1 MQIEGLGDRTRPPQR
16 IRSRA
21 FSRMIAAMKSDLDRL
36 MKERSLDVLI
46 IEGADG
52 LSQTSAPWIYMTRN
66 QKLTGYVIKKA
77 GENAKIL
84 YHPMEQQQAEASGLE
99 MVSFG
104 RWDLKAIAKSTSTR
118 LEAAT
123 EMWKQIFRDLELSGR
138 VGWYGATEAASFIA
152 LLDSLKRALPAVE
165 IVGEFETSV
174 LDVARR
180 TKDAD
185 EIAAMEAVG
194 QKTCEVVQAVVDFIR
209 SGIDRKGRLVDAR
222 GEWVTIGTIKKL
234 VRRECDDRDM
244 DVGDPIFAQGRDA
257 GIPHAHGDEEAVL
270 TLGDPIVFDI
280 YPKCRK
286 TGFYHDM
293 TRTFA
298 IGHARDELKKVYGD
312 VMYAFT
318 TLLKEF
324 KSGEKTKRYQDR
336 CCEIF
341 KQRGHLTIA
350 EKWPLEEG
358 YNHSLGHGLGLEVHE
373 PLAFSSF
380 VDRGDKLEPGNVFT
394 HEPGLYY
401 PSKNIGVRIEDTI
414 VVEKDGAMRSITP
427 FPYDLVIPLK

>member
-1 MQIEGLGDRTRPPQR
+1 
-16 IRSRA
+16 
-21 FSRMIAAMKSDLDRL
+21 MKSDLDRL
-36 MKERSLDVLI
+36 MSQRELDVLI

-52 LSQTSAPWIYMTRN
+52 LSQVSASWNYMTRH
-66 QKLTGYVIKKA
+66 QELTGFVIKKR

-84 YHPMEQQQAEASGLE
+84 YHPMEQQQAEASGLDL
-99 MVSFG
+99 VSFG
-104 RWDLKAIAKSTSTR
+104 RWDLKAIAQSTSSR
-118 LEAAT
+118 LESAT
-123 EMWKQIFRDLELSGR
+123 EMWRQIFRDLELSGR
-138 VGWYGATEAASFIA
+138 IGWYGATEASS
-152 LLDSLKRALPAVE
+152 LLGLIESLKRKLPAVE
-165 IVGEFETSV
+165 FVGEFENSV

-185 EIAAMEAVG
+185 EIEAMKSVG
-194 QKTCEVVQAVVDFIR
+194 QRTCEVVACVIDFIR
-209 SGIDRKGRLVDAR
+209 SGIERQGRLIDSR

-234 VRRECDDRDM
+234 IRHECDERRL

-257 GIPHAHGDEEAVL
+257 GIPHAHGDEDAVL
-270 TLGDPIVFDI
+270 TFGDPIVFDI
-280 YPKCRK
+280 FPKCRK
-286 TGFYHDM
+286 SGFYHDM

-298 IGHARDELKKVYGD
+298 IGHASPQLKKVYDD
-312 VMYAFT
+312 VMYAFNT
-318 TLLKEF
+318 IMNEF
-324 KSGEKTKRYQDR
+324 KGGERCKKYQDR

-341 KQRGHLTIA
+341 KQRGHVTIQ

-380 VDRGDKLEPGNVFT
+380 ADRGDILEPGNVFT

-414 VVEKDGAMRSITP
+414 VVERDGSVKSITP
-427 FPYDLVIPLK
+427 FPYELVIPIK

>member
-1 MQIEGLGDRTRPPQR
+1 
-16 IRSRA
+16 
-21 FSRMIAAMKSDLDRL
+21 MKSDLDRL
-36 MKERSLDVLI
+36 MNQRQLDVLI

-52 LSQTSAPWIYMTRN
+52 LSHASASWNYMTRH
-66 QKLTGYVIKKA
+66 QKLTGFVIKKK
-77 GENAKIL
+77 GEAAKIL

-99 MVSFG
+99 PVSFG
-104 RWDLKAIAKSTSTR
+104 RWDLKAIAKNTSTR
-118 LEAAT
+118 LESAT

-138 VGWYGATEAASFIA
+138 VGWYGATEASS
-152 LLDSLKRALPAVE
+152 LLGLMESLKRKLPAAE
-165 IVGEFETSV
+165 FIGEFESSV

-185 EIAAMEAVG
+185 EIAVMEDVG
-194 QKTCEVVQAVVDFIR
+194 KRTCEVVGRVVDLIK
-209 SGIDRKGRLVDAR
+209 SGGERKGRLIDSR
-222 GEWVTIGTIKKL
+222 GEWVTIGTVKKFI
-234 VRRECDDRDM
+234 RRECDDRDM
-244 DVGDPIFAQGRDA
+244 DVGDPIFSQGRDA

-270 TLGDPIVFDI
+270 TFGDPIVFDI

-298 IGHARDELKKVYGD
+298 IGHASAELTKVYDD
-312 VMYAFT
+312 VMFAFT
-318 TLLKEF
+318 TIMKEF
-324 KSGEKTKRYQDR
+324 KGGERCKKYQDR
-336 CCEIF
+336 CCELF
-341 KQRGHLTIA
+341 KQRGHVTIQD
-350 EKWPLEEG
+350 KWPLEEG

-380 VDRGDKLEPGNVFT
+380 ADRGDILEPGNVFT

-414 VVEKDGAMRSITP
+414 VVEKDGSVRTITP
-427 FPYDLVIPLK
+427 FPYDLIIPMK

>member
-1 MQIEGLGDRTRPPQR
+1 
-16 IRSRA
+16 
-21 FSRMIAAMKSDLDRL
+21 MKSDLDRL
-36 MKERSLDVLI
+36 MKERDLSAII

-52 LSQTSAPWIYMTRN
+52 LSHASASWNYMTRH
-66 QKLTGYVIKKA
+66 QKLTGFVIKRQ
-77 GENAKIL
+77 GEAAKIL
-84 YHPMEQQQAEASGLE
+84 YHPMEQQQAEASGLGL
-99 MVSFG
+99 VSMG
-104 RWDLKAIAKSTSTR
+104 RWDLKAIAKSTASR

-123 EMWKQIFRDLELSGR
+123 EMWRQIFRDLELSGR
-138 VGWYGATEAASFIA
+138 VGWYGATEASSLIA
-152 LLDSLKRALPAVE
+152 MIDSLKRALPAVE
-165 IVGEFETSV
+165 IVGEFESSV

-185 EIAAMEAVG
+185 EIAAMEDVG
-194 QKTCEVVQAVVDFIR
+194 KKTCEVVQAVVDFIK
-209 SGIDRKGRLVDAR
+209 SGRARNGRLVDAR

-234 VRRECDDRDM
+234 VRVACDDRDL

-257 GIPHAHGDEEAVL
+257 GIPHAHGDAEAVL

-280 YPKCRK
+280 YPMCRK

-298 IGHARDELKKVYGD
+298 IGHASDELKKVYGD
-312 VMYAFT
+312 VQYAFDT
-318 TLLKEF
+318 ILKEF
-324 KSGEKTKRYQDR
+324 RGGEKTKKYQDR

-341 KQRGHLTIA
+341 KQRGHETIA
-350 EKWPLEEG
+350 DNWPLEEG
-358 YNHSLGHGLGLEVHE
+358 YNHSLGHGLGMEVHE

-401 PSKNIGVRIEDTI
+401 PSRNIGVRIEDTI
-414 VVEKDGAMRSITP
+414 VVEKDGSVRSITP